1 MKILSKELKIEIRR
15 DAEVTF
21 HRFTDYFIGFEKV
34 DAVRR
39 IFGDETERILKDLKI
54 ELAGIRGYM
63 GVSDDDGHLIIG
75 ARYLRNG
82 DFVDLYLDIVH
93 ELVHVKQFM
102 EGRQLFDSDY
112 SYVERPTEIEAY
124 RFAVTEAKRLGLSDT
139 RICQYLKTEWM
150 STSELKRLTKAVNVE
165 YIWPCKRTKK
175 NAK

>member
-1 MKILSKELKIEIRR
+1 LKVEIRR
-15 DAEVTF
+15 NAEVTLR
-21 HRFTDYFIGFEKV
+21 RFNDFFVGFENV

-39 IFGDETERILKDLKI
+39 IFGNKTEQILNDLKI

-82 DFVDLYLDIVH
+82 DFVDLYLDIIH

-102 EGRQLFDSDY
+102 EGKELFDSDY
-112 SYVERPTEIEAY
+112 SYVERPTEVEAY
-124 RFAVTEAKRLGLSDT
+124 RYAVLEAKRLGLTDA

-150 STSELKRLTKAVNVE
+150 NTRELRRLAKAVDVE
-165 YIWPCKRTKK
+165 CVWPSIKAKK
-175 NAK
+175 G